1 MYKRQEEDEDE
12 AAEEAA
18 AVRTSVGAAVDGEAA
33 PAPPLLS
40 NEYIFDLE

>member
-1 MYKRQEEDEDE
+1 VD
-12 AAEEAA
+12 AAEGAA
-18 AVRTSVGAAVDGEAA
+18 AASEAG